1 MGISD
6 KDKKKTDTNESE
18 DRVRFGV
25 KIMSDGIVVFQDVPS
40 DVVDILKSLYPDDPQ
55 TQKAINASKHI
66 KDDQ

>member
-1 MGISD
+1 MPISEN
-6 KDKKKTDTNESE
+6 DKKKKNVIEND

-55 TQKAINASKHI
+55 TKKAINASKHI
-66 KDDQ
+66 KD

>member
-1 MGISD
+1 MAISD
-6 KDKKKTDTNESE
+6 KDKKKDNAIENE

-55 TQKAINASKHI
+55 TLKAINASKHI